1 MIDKVTL
8 PVLKSLTKNTQPITF
23 ITGLKYNTSLVK
35 VFNNLTFLY
44 DPNWEY
50 QQGEPTY
57 PIAFFYVKSMTEQ
70 MSSDVSQKPMLFYN
84 TAGDSNDSTKGGLM
98 NIVADNVVLKPKVYK
113 LDIIVPANGSTLKNS
128 SFSFDA
134 INNVNSF
141 LLSNVKFKEGT
152 GLVTASRTSNTSL
165 NPSLDISSK
174 IANISLDILETL
186 FKGLYG
192 TSISASSICNMLL
205 QQQDYNK
212 ASIEY
217 MWSNRRILKLKLWN
231 GWKFKYLIIKD
242 FDVTKVGENGDFYEG
257 TLTCQEVPILT
268 FRKQSESASLTDL
281 SKFSVALGKFQKTAT
296 DTFIEKM
303 TATYGE

>member
-1 MIDKVTL
+1 MIDNVTL
-8 PVLKSLTKNTQPITF
+8 STLTSLNRKVQPITV
-23 ITGLKYNTSLVK
+23 ITGLRYNTSLVK
-35 VFNNLTFLY
+35 IFNNLTFLY

-113 LDIIVPANGSTLKNS
+113 LDIIIPANGTTLKNS

-134 INNVNSF
+134 IANVNGF
-141 LLSNVKFKEGT
+141 LFSNGEFMGGS
-152 GLVTASRTSNTSL
+152 GLNLASR
-165 NPSLDISSK
+165 IV
-174 IANISLDILETL
+174 NISLGVLETL

-192 TSISASSICNMLL
+192 TSVSASSICNMLL

-242 FDVTKVGENGDFYEG
+242 FDVTKIGENGDFYEG

-268 FRKQSESASLTDL
+268 FRSQAESASLTAL
-281 SKFSVALGKFQKTAT
+281 SKLSKALGKFQKTAT
-296 DTFIEKM
+296 DTFIKAM

>member
-1 MIDKVTL
+1 MIDNVTL
-8 PVLKSLTKNTQPITF
+8 STLTSLNRKVLPITV
-23 ITGLKYNTSLVK
+23 ITGLRYNTSLIK

-84 TAGDSNDSTKGGLM
+84 TAEDSNDSTKGGLM

-113 LDIIVPANGSTLKNS
+113 LDIIIPANGSTLKNS

-134 INNVNSF
+134 ITNVNGF
-141 LLSNVKFKEGT
+141 LFSNGEFKASS
-152 GLVTASRTSNTSL
+152 GLDIASR
-165 NPSLDISSK
+165 IV
-174 IANISLDILETL
+174 NISLGVLETL

-192 TSISASSICNMLL
+192 TSVSASSICNMLL

-242 FDVTKVGENGDFYEG
+242 FDVTKIGENGDFYEG

-268 FRKQSESASLTDL
+268 FRSQAESASLTAL
-281 SKFSVALGKFQKTAT
+281 SKLSKALGKFQKTAT
-296 DTFIEKM
+296 DTFIKVM

>member
-1 MIDKVTL
+1 MIDNVTL
-8 PVLKSLTKNTQPITF
+8 SALTSLNRNVQPVTV

-98 NIVADNVVLKPKVYK
+98 NIVADNIVLKPKAYK
-113 LDIIVPANGSTLKNS
+113 LDIIIPANGSTLKNS

-134 INNVNSF
+134 ITNVNGF
-141 LLSNVKFKEGT
+141 LFSNGEFKGGT
-152 GLVTASRTSNTSL
+152 GLDFA
-165 NPSLDISSK
+165 SK
-174 IANISLDILETL
+174 IVNRALGVLETL

-212 ASIEY
+212 ASIED

-268 FRKQSESASLTDL
+268 FRKQADSASLTVL
-281 SKFSVALGKFQKTAT
+281 SKISGFLGKFQKTTT
-296 DTFIEKM
+296 DTFIKVM
-303 TATYGE
+303 TSTYGE

>member
-1 MIDKVTL
+1 MIDNVTL
-8 PVLKSLTKNTQPITF
+8 SALTSSNRKVQPVTV
-23 ITGLKYNTSLVK
+23 ITGLRYKTSLVK

-70 MSSDVSQKPMLFYN
+70 MSSDVSQRPMLFYN

-98 NIVADNVVLKPKVYK
+98 NIVADNIVLKPKVYK

-134 INNVNSF
+134 ITNVNGF
-141 LLSNVKFKEGT
+141 LFSNGEFKGSA
-152 GLVTASRTSNTSL
+152 G
-165 NPSLDISSK
+165 LDISSR
-174 IANISLDILETL
+174 IVNISLGILETL

-192 TSISASSICNMLL
+192 TSVSASSICNMLL

-268 FRKQSESASLTDL
+268 FRKQSESASLTAL
-281 SKFSVALGKFQKTAT
+281 SKLSGALGKFQKTAT
-296 DTFIEKM
+296 DTFIKMM

>member
-1 MIDKVTL
+1 MIDNVTL
-8 PVLKSLTKNTQPITF
+8 STLTSLNRKVLPITV
-23 ITGLKYNTSLVK
+23 ITGLRYNTSLIK

-113 LDIIVPANGSTLKNS
+113 LDIIIPANGSTLKNS

-134 INNVNSF
+134 ITNVNGF
-141 LLSNVKFKEGT
+141 LFSNGEFKSSS
-152 GLVTASRTSNTSL
+152 GLDIASR
-165 NPSLDISSK
+165 IV
-174 IANISLDILETL
+174 NISLGVLETL

-192 TSISASSICNMLL
+192 TSVSASSICNMLL

-242 FDVTKVGENGDFYEG
+242 FDVTKIGENGDFYEG

-268 FRKQSESASLTDL
+268 FRSQAESASLTAL
-281 SKFSVALGKFQKTAT
+281 SKLSKALGKFQKTAT
-296 DTFIEKM
+296 DTFIKVM

>member
-1 MIDKVTL
+1 MIDNVTL
-8 PVLKSLTKNTQPITF
+8 STLTSLNRNVQPITVV
-23 ITGLKYNTSLVK
+23 TGLRYNTSLVK
-35 VFNNLTFLY
+35 IFNNLTFLY

-113 LDIIVPANGSTLKNS
+113 LDIIIPANGSTLKNS

-134 INNVNSF
+134 ITNVNGF
-141 LLSNVKFKEGT
+141 LFSNGEFMGGT
-152 GLVTASRTSNTSL
+152 GLNLASRIVNNAL
-165 NPSLDISSK
+165 GV
-174 IANISLDILETL
+174 LETL

-192 TSISASSICNMLL
+192 TSVSASSICNMLL

-242 FDVTKVGENGDFYEG
+242 FDVTKTGENGDFYEG
-257 TLTCQEVPILT
+257 SLTCQEVPILT
-268 FRKQSESASLTDL
+268 FRSQAESASLTAL
-281 SKFSVALGKFQKTAT
+281 SKLSKALGKFQKTAT
-296 DTFIEKM
+296 DIFIKTM

>member
-1 MIDKVTL
+1 MIDNVTL
-8 PVLKSLTKNTQPITF
+8 STLTSLNRNVQPITVV
-23 ITGLKYNTSLVK
+23 TGLRYNTSLVK
-35 VFNNLTFLY
+35 IFNNLTFLY

-113 LDIIVPANGSTLKNS
+113 LDIIIPANGSTLKNS

-134 INNVNSF
+134 ITNVNGF
-141 LLSNVKFKEGT
+141 LFSNGEFMGGT
-152 GLVTASRTSNTSL
+152 GLNLASR
-165 NPSLDISSK
+165 IV
-174 IANISLDILETL
+174 NISLGVMETL

-192 TSISASSICNMLL
+192 TSVSASSICNMLL

-242 FDVTKVGENGDFYEG
+242 FDVTKTGENGDFYEG

-268 FRKQSESASLTDL
+268 FREQSESASLTAL
-281 SKFSVALGKFQKTAT
+281 SKFSKALGEFQKTAT

>member
-1 MIDKVTL
+1 MIDNVTL
-8 PVLKSLTKNTQPITF
+8 STLTSLNRKVQPITV
-23 ITGLKYNTSLVK
+23 ITGLRYNTSLVK

-113 LDIIVPANGSTLKNS
+113 LDIIIPADGSTLKNS

-134 INNVNSF
+134 ITNVNGF
-141 LLSNVKFKEGT
+141 LFSNGEFRASS
-152 GLVTASRTSNTSL
+152 GLDLASRFV
-165 NPSLDISSK
+165 
-174 IANISLDILETL
+174 NISLGVLETL

-192 TSISASSICNMLL
+192 TSVSASSICNMLL

-242 FDVTKVGENGDFYEG
+242 FDVTKIGENGDFYEG

-268 FRKQSESASLTDL
+268 FRSQAKSASLTAL
-281 SKFSVALGKFQKTAT
+281 SKLSKALGKFQKTAT
-296 DTFIEKM
+296 DTFIKAM
-303 TATYGE
+303 TVTYGE

>member
-1 MIDKVTL
+1 MIDNVTL
-8 PVLKSLTKNTQPITF
+8 SALSSLNRNVQPVTV

-50 QQGEPTY
+50 QQGESTY

-84 TAGDSNDSTKGGLM
+84 TAGDSTDSTKGGLM
-98 NIVADNVVLKPKVYK
+98 NIVADNIVLKPKTYK

-134 INNVNSF
+134 ITNVNGF
-141 LLSNVKFKEGT
+141 LFSNGEFKGST
-152 GLVTASRTSNTSL
+152 GLDIASR
-165 NPSLDISSK
+165 IV
-174 IANISLDILETL
+174 NISLGILETL

-192 TSISASSICNMLL
+192 TSVSASSICNMLL

-268 FRKQSESASLTDL
+268 FRKQSESASLTAL
-281 SKFSVALGKFQKTAT
+281 SKLSGALGKFQKTAT
-296 DTFIEKM
+296 DTFIKMM

>member
-1 MIDKVTL
+1 MIDNVTL
-8 PVLKSLTKNTQPITF
+8 STLTSLNRNVQPITV
-23 ITGLKYNTSLVK
+23 ITGLRYNTSLVK
-35 VFNNLTFLY
+35 IFNNLTFLY

-113 LDIIVPANGSTLKNS
+113 LDIIIPADGSTLKNS

-134 INNVNSF
+134 ITNVNGF
-141 LLSNVKFKEGT
+141 LFSNGEFKAST
-152 GLVTASRTSNTSL
+152 GLDIASR
-165 NPSLDISSK
+165 IV
-174 IANISLDILETL
+174 NISLGVLETL

-192 TSISASSICNMLL
+192 TSVSASSICNMLL

-242 FDVTKVGENGDFYEG
+242 FDVTKIGENGDFYEG

-268 FRKQSESASLTDL
+268 FRRQAESASLTAL
-281 SKFSVALGKFQKTAT
+281 SKLSKALGKFQKTAT
-296 DTFIEKM
+296 DIFIKTM

>member
-1 MIDKVTL
+1 MIDNVTL
-8 PVLKSLTKNTQPITF
+8 STLTSLNRNVQPITVV
-23 ITGLKYNTSLVK
+23 TGLRYNTSLVK
-35 VFNNLTFLY
+35 IFNNLTFLY

-113 LDIIVPANGSTLKNS
+113 LDIIIPANGSTLKNS

-134 INNVNSF
+134 ITNVNGF
-141 LLSNVKFKEGT
+141 LFSNGEFMGGT
-152 GLVTASRTSNTSL
+152 GLNLASR
-165 NPSLDISSK
+165 IG
-174 IANISLDILETL
+174 NISLGVLETL

-192 TSISASSICNMLL
+192 TSVSASSICNMLL

-242 FDVTKVGENGDFYEG
+242 FDVTKTGENGDFYEG
-257 TLTCQEVPILT
+257 SLTCQEVPILT
-268 FRKQSESASLTDL
+268 FRSQAESASLTAL
-281 SKFSVALGKFQKTAT
+281 SKLSKALGKFQKTAT
-296 DTFIEKM
+296 DIFIKTM

>member
-1 MIDKVTL
+1 MIDNVTL
-8 PVLKSLTKNTQPITF
+8 STLTSLNRNVQPITVV
-23 ITGLKYNTSLVK
+23 TGLRYNTSLVK

-113 LDIIVPANGSTLKNS
+113 LDIIIPANGSTLKNS

-134 INNVNSF
+134 ITNVNGF
-141 LLSNVKFKEGT
+141 LFSNGEFKSSS
-152 GLVTASRTSNTSL
+152 GLDIASR
-165 NPSLDISSK
+165 IV
-174 IANISLDILETL
+174 NISLGILETL

-192 TSISASSICNMLL
+192 TSVSASSICNMLL

-242 FDVTKVGENGDFYEG
+242 FDVTKTGENGDFYEG
-257 TLTCQEVPILT
+257 SLTCQEVPILT
-268 FRKQSESASLTDL
+268 FRSQAESASLTAL
-281 SKFSVALGKFQKTAT
+281 SKLSKALGKFQKTAT
-296 DTFIEKM
+296 DIFIKTM

>member
-1 MIDKVTL
+1 MIDNVTL
-8 PVLKSLTKNTQPITF
+8 STLTSLNRNVQPITVV
-23 ITGLKYNTSLVK
+23 TGLRYNTSLVK
-35 VFNNLTFLY
+35 IFNNLTFLY

-113 LDIIVPANGSTLKNS
+113 LDIIIPANGSTLKNS

-134 INNVNSF
+134 ITNVNGF
-141 LLSNVKFKEGT
+141 LFSNGEFKGST
-152 GLVTASRTSNTSL
+152 GLDIASR
-165 NPSLDISSK
+165 IV
-174 IANISLDILETL
+174 NISLDILETL

-192 TSISASSICNMLL
+192 ASVSASSICNMLL

-217 MWSNRRILKLKLWN
+217 MWSSRRILKLKLWN
-231 GWKFKYLIIKD
+231 GWKFKYLVIKD

-268 FRKQSESASLTDL
+268 FRKQSESASLTAL
-281 SKFSVALGKFQKTAT
+281 SKFSKALGKFQKKVT

>member
-1 MIDKVTL
+1 MIGNVTL
-8 PVLKSLTKNTQPITF
+8 STLTSLNRKVLPITV
-23 ITGLKYNTSLVK
+23 ITGLRYNTSLVK

-98 NIVADNVVLKPKVYK
+98 NIVADNIVLKPKVYK
-113 LDIIVPANGSTLKNS
+113 LDIIIPANGSTLKNS

-134 INNVNSF
+134 ITNVNGF
-141 LLSNVKFKEGT
+141 LFSNGEFKGST
-152 GLVTASRTSNTSL
+152 GLAIASR
-165 NPSLDISSK
+165 IM
-174 IANISLDILETL
+174 NISLDILETL

-192 TSISASSICNMLL
+192 TSVSASSICNMLL

-217 MWSNRRILKLKLWN
+217 MWSSRRILKLKLWN
-231 GWKFKYLIIKD
+231 GWKFKYLVIKD
-242 FDVTKVGENGDFYEG
+242 FDVIKVGENGDFYEG

-268 FRKQSESASLTDL
+268 FRKQSESASLTAL
-281 SKFSVALGKFQKTAT
+281 SKFSKALGKFQKKVT

>member
-1 MIDKVTL
+1 MIDNVTL
-8 PVLKSLTKNTQPITF
+8 SALTSLNRNVQPVTV

-98 NIVADNVVLKPKVYK
+98 NIVADNIVLKPKVYK

-134 INNVNSF
+134 ITSVNGF
-141 LLSNVKFKEGT
+141 LFSNGEFKGST
-152 GLVTASRTSNTSL
+152 GLDIASR
-165 NPSLDISSK
+165 I
-174 IANISLDILETL
+174 INISLNILETL

-192 TSISASSICNMLL
+192 TSVSASSICNMLL

-212 ASIEY
+212 ASIEH
-217 MWSNRRILKLKLWN
+217 MWSSRRILKLKLWN

-268 FRKQSESASLTDL
+268 FREQAGSASLTAL
-281 SKFSVALGKFQKTAT
+281 SRLSGALGKFQKTVT
-296 DTFIEKM
+296 DTFIKKM

>member
-1 MIDKVTL
+1 MIDNVTL
-8 PVLKSLTKNTQPITF
+8 STLTSLNRNVQPVTVV
-23 ITGLKYNTSLVK
+23 TGLRYNTSLVK

-98 NIVADNVVLKPKVYK
+98 NVVADNVVLKPKVYK
-113 LDIIVPANGSTLKNS
+113 LDIIIPANGSTLKNS

-134 INNVNSF
+134 ITNVNGF
-141 LLSNVKFKEGT
+141 LFSNGEFMGGT
-152 GLVTASRTSNTSL
+152 GLNLASR
-165 NPSLDISSK
+165 IV
-174 IANISLDILETL
+174 NISLGVLETL

-192 TSISASSICNMLL
+192 TSVSASSICNMLL

-257 TLTCQEVPILT
+257 TLTCQEIPILT
-268 FRKQSESASLTDL
+268 FRKQPESASLTAL
-281 SKFSVALGKFQKTAT
+281 SKFSKALGEFQKKVT
-296 DTFIEKM
+296 DTFIAKM

>member
-1 MIDKVTL
+1 MIDNVTL
-8 PVLKSLTKNTQPITF
+8 STLTSLNRNVQPITV
-23 ITGLKYNTSLVK
+23 ITGLRYNTSLVK
-35 VFNNLTFLY
+35 IFNNLTFLY

-98 NIVADNVVLKPKVYK
+98 NIVADNIVLKPKVYK
-113 LDIIVPANGSTLKNS
+113 LDIIIPANGTTLKNS

-134 INNVNSF
+134 ITNVNGF
-141 LLSNVKFKEGT
+141 LFSNGEFKASS
-152 GLVTASRTSNTSL
+152 GLDLASRIVNNAL
-165 NPSLDISSK
+165 GV
-174 IANISLDILETL
+174 LETL

-192 TSISASSICNMLL
+192 TSVSASSICNMLL

-242 FDVTKVGENGDFYEG
+242 FDVTKIGENGDFYEG

-268 FRKQSESASLTDL
+268 FRSQAESASLTAL
-281 SKFSVALGKFQKTAT
+281 SKLSKALGKFQKTAT
-296 DTFIEKM
+296 DTFIKAM

>member
-1 MIDKVTL
+1 MIDNVTL
-8 PVLKSLTKNTQPITF
+8 SALTSLNRNVQPITVV
-23 ITGLKYNTSLVK
+23 TGLRYNTSLVK
-35 VFNNLTFLY
+35 IFNNLTFLY

-113 LDIIVPANGSTLKNS
+113 LDIIIPANGSTLKNS

-134 INNVNSF
+134 ITNVNGF
-141 LLSNVKFKEGT
+141 LFSNGEFMGGT
-152 GLVTASRTSNTSL
+152 GLNLASR
-165 NPSLDISSK
+165 IV
-174 IANISLDILETL
+174 NISLGVLETL

-192 TSISASSICNMLL
+192 TSVSASSICNMLL

-242 FDVTKVGENGDFYEG
+242 FDVTKTGENGDFYEG
-257 TLTCQEVPILT
+257 SLTCQEVPILT
-268 FRKQSESASLTDL
+268 FRSQAESASLTAL
-281 SKFSVALGKFQKTAT
+281 SKLSKALGKFQKTAT
-296 DTFIEKM
+296 DIFIKTM

>member
-1 MIDKVTL
+1 MIDNVTL
-8 PVLKSLTKNTQPITF
+8 STLTSLNRKVQPITV
-23 ITGLKYNTSLVK
+23 ITGLRYNTSLVK
-35 VFNNLTFLY
+35 IFNNLTFLY

-98 NIVADNVVLKPKVYK
+98 NIVADNIVLKPKVYK
-113 LDIIVPANGSTLKNS
+113 LDIIIPANGSTLKNS

-134 INNVNSF
+134 ITNVNGF
-141 LLSNVKFKEGT
+141 LFSNGEFMGGS
-152 GLVTASRTSNTSL
+152 GLNLASR
-165 NPSLDISSK
+165 IV
-174 IANISLDILETL
+174 NISLGVLETL

-192 TSISASSICNMLL
+192 TSVSASSICNMLL

-242 FDVTKVGENGDFYEG
+242 FDVTKIGENGDFYEG

-268 FRKQSESASLTDL
+268 FRSQAESASLTAL
-281 SKFSVALGKFQKTAT
+281 SKLSKALGKFQKTAT
-296 DTFIEKM
+296 DIFIKTM

>member
-1 MIDKVTL
+1 MIDNVTL
-8 PVLKSLTKNTQPITF
+8 STLTSLNRKVLPITV
-23 ITGLKYNTSLVK
+23 ITGLRYNTSLVK

-134 INNVNSF
+134 ITNVNGF
-141 LLSNVKFKEGT
+141 LFSNGEFKGST
-152 GLVTASRTSNTSL
+152 GLDIASR
-165 NPSLDISSK
+165 IV
-174 IANISLDILETL
+174 NISLGILETL

-192 TSISASSICNMLL
+192 TSVSASSICNMLL

-242 FDVTKVGENGDFYEG
+242 FDVTKIG
-257 TLTCQEVPILT
+257 
-268 FRKQSESASLTDL
+268 
-281 SKFSVALGKFQKTAT
+281 
-296 DTFIEKM
+296 
-303 TATYGE
+303 

>member
-1 MIDKVTL
+1 MIDNVTL
-8 PVLKSLTKNTQPITF
+8 SALTSLNRNVQPVTV

-98 NIVADNVVLKPKVYK
+98 NIVADNVVLKPKAYK

-134 INNVNSF
+134 IANVNGF
-141 LLSNVKFKEGT
+141 LFSNGEFKGST
-152 GLVTASRTSNTSL
+152 GLDTASRFV
-165 NPSLDISSK
+165 
-174 IANISLDILETL
+174 NIFLGVLETL

-192 TSISASSICNMLL
+192 TSVSASSICNMLL

-217 MWSNRRILKLKLWN
+217 MWLSRRILKLKLWN

-242 FDVTKVGENGDFYEG
+242 FDVTKVGEDGDFYEG

-268 FRKQSESASLTDL
+268 FRKQSESASLTAL
-281 SKFSVALGKFQKTAT
+281 SKFSGALGKFQKTAT

>member
-1 MIDKVTL
+1 MIDNVTL
-8 PVLKSLTKNTQPITF
+8 STLTSLNRNVQPITVV
-23 ITGLKYNTSLVK
+23 TGLRYNTSLVK
-35 VFNNLTFLY
+35 IFNNLTFLY

-70 MSSDVSQKPMLFYN
+70 MGSDVSQKPMLFYN

-113 LDIIVPANGSTLKNS
+113 LDIIIPANGSTLKNS

-134 INNVNSF
+134 ITNVNGF
-141 LLSNVKFKEGT
+141 LFSNGEFMGGT
-152 GLVTASRTSNTSL
+152 GLNLASR
-165 NPSLDISSK
+165 IV
-174 IANISLDILETL
+174 NISLGVLETL

-192 TSISASSICNMLL
+192 TSVSASSICNMLL

-242 FDVTKVGENGDFYEG
+242 FDVTKTGENGDFYEG
-257 TLTCQEVPILT
+257 SLTCQEVPILT
-268 FRKQSESASLTDL
+268 FRSQAESASLTAL
-281 SKFSVALGKFQKTAT
+281 SKLSKALGKFQKTAT
-296 DTFIEKM
+296 DIFIKTM

>member
-1 MIDKVTL
+1 MIDNVTL
-8 PVLKSLTKNTQPITF
+8 STLTSLNRKVLPITV
-23 ITGLKYNTSLVK
+23 ITGLRYNTSLVK

-113 LDIIVPANGSTLKNS
+113 LDIIIPANGSTLKNS

-134 INNVNSF
+134 ITNVNGF
-141 LLSNVKFKEGT
+141 LFSNGEFKSSS
-152 GLVTASRTSNTSL
+152 GLDLASRIVNSSL
-165 NPSLDISSK
+165 GV
-174 IANISLDILETL
+174 LETL

-192 TSISASSICNMLL
+192 TSVSASSICNMLL

-242 FDVTKVGENGDFYEG
+242 FDVTKIGENGDFYEG

-268 FRKQSESASLTDL
+268 FRSQAESASLTAL
-281 SKFSVALGKFQKTAT
+281 SKLSKALGKFQKKAT
-296 DTFIEKM
+296 DTFIKAM

>member
-1 MIDKVTL
+1 MIDNVTL
-8 PVLKSLTKNTQPITF
+8 STLTSLNRKVLPITV
-23 ITGLKYNTSLVK
+23 ITGLRYNTSLIK

-113 LDIIVPANGSTLKNS
+113 LDIIIPANGSTLKNS

-134 INNVNSF
+134 ITNVNGF
-141 LLSNVKFKEGT
+141 LFSNGEFKAST
-152 GLVTASRTSNTSL
+152 GLDIASR
-165 NPSLDISSK
+165 IV
-174 IANISLDILETL
+174 NISLGVLETL

-192 TSISASSICNMLL
+192 TSVSASSICNMLL

-242 FDVTKVGENGDFYEG
+242 FDVTKIGENGDFYEG

-268 FRKQSESASLTDL
+268 FRSQAESASLTAL
-281 SKFSVALGKFQKTAT
+281 SKLSKALGKFQKTAT
-296 DTFIEKM
+296 DTFIKAM

>member
-1 MIDKVTL
+1 MIDNVTL
-8 PVLKSLTKNTQPITF
+8 STLTSLNRKVLPITV
-23 ITGLKYNTSLVK
+23 ITGLRYNTSLVK

-113 LDIIVPANGSTLKNS
+113 LDIIIPANGSTLKNS

-134 INNVNSF
+134 ITNVNGF
-141 LLSNVKFKEGT
+141 LFSNGEFKAST
-152 GLVTASRTSNTSL
+152 GLDIASR
-165 NPSLDISSK
+165 IV
-174 IANISLDILETL
+174 NISLGVLETL

-192 TSISASSICNMLL
+192 TSVSASSICNMLL

-242 FDVTKVGENGDFYEG
+242 FDVTKIGENGDFYEG

-268 FRKQSESASLTDL
+268 FRRQAESASLTAL
-281 SKFSVALGKFQKTAT
+281 SKISKALGKLQKTAT
-296 DTFIEKM
+296 DTFIKAM

>member
-1 MIDKVTL
+1 MTDNVTL
-8 PVLKSLTKNTQPITF
+8 SALTSLNRKVQPVTV
-23 ITGLKYNTSLVK
+23 ITGLRYKTSLVK

-70 MSSDVSQKPMLFYN
+70 MSSDVSQRPMLFYN

-134 INNVNSF
+134 ITNVNRF
-141 LLSNVKFKEGT
+141 LFSNGEFKGST
-152 GLVTASRTSNTSL
+152 G
-165 NPSLDISSK
+165 LDISSR
-174 IANISLDILETL
+174 IVNISLGILETL

-192 TSISASSICNMLL
+192 TSVSASSICNMLL

-268 FRKQSESASLTDL
+268 FRKQSESASLTAL
-281 SKFSVALGKFQKTAT
+281 SKLSGALGKFQKTAT
-296 DTFIEKM
+296 DTFIKMM

>member
-1 MIDKVTL
+1 MIDNVTL
-8 PVLKSLTKNTQPITF
+8 SALTSLNRKVQPVTV
-23 ITGLKYNTSLVK
+23 ITGLRYNTSLVK

-50 QQGEPTY
+50 QQGDPTY

-134 INNVNSF
+134 ITNVNGF
-141 LLSNVKFKEGT
+141 LFSNGEFKGST
-152 GLVTASRTSNTSL
+152 GLDIASR
-165 NPSLDISSK
+165 IV
-174 IANISLDILETL
+174 NISLGILETL

-192 TSISASSICNMLL
+192 TSVSASSICNMLL

-242 FDVTKVGENGDFYEG
+242 FDVTKIGENGDFYEG

-268 FRKQSESASLTDL
+268 FRSQAESASLTAL
-281 SKFSVALGKFQKTAT
+281 SKLSKALGKFQKTAT
-296 DTFIEKM
+296 DTFIKAM

>member
-1 MIDKVTL
+1 MIDNVTL
-8 PVLKSLTKNTQPITF
+8 SALTSLNRKVQPITV
-23 ITGLKYNTSLVK
+23 ITGLRYNTSLVK

-98 NIVADNVVLKPKVYK
+98 NIVADNIVLKPKVYK
-113 LDIIVPANGSTLKNS
+113 LDIIIPANGSTLKNS

-134 INNVNSF
+134 ITNVNGF
-141 LLSNVKFKEGT
+141 LFSNGEFKGSA
-152 GLVTASRTSNTSL
+152 GLDIASR
-165 NPSLDISSK
+165 IV
-174 IANISLDILETL
+174 NISLGILETL

-192 TSISASSICNMLL
+192 TSVSASSICNMLL

-217 MWSNRRILKLKLWN
+217 MWSSRRILKLKLWN
-231 GWKFKYLIIKD
+231 GWKFKYIGIKD

-268 FRKQSESASLTDL
+268 FRSQAESASLTAL
-281 SKFSVALGKFQKTAT
+281 SKFSKALGKFQKTAT

>member
-1 MIDKVTL
+1 MIDNVTL
-8 PVLKSLTKNTQPITF
+8 STLTSLNRNVQPITVV
-23 ITGLKYNTSLVK
+23 TGLRYNTSLVK
-35 VFNNLTFLY
+35 IFNNLTFLY

-113 LDIIVPANGSTLKNS
+113 LDIIIPANDTTLKNS

-134 INNVNSF
+134 ITNVNGF
-141 LLSNVKFKEGT
+141 LFSNGEFIGGT
-152 GLVTASRTSNTSL
+152 GLNLASR
-165 NPSLDISSK
+165 IV
-174 IANISLDILETL
+174 NISLGVLETL

-192 TSISASSICNMLL
+192 TSVSASSICNMLL

-242 FDVTKVGENGDFYEG
+242 FDVTKTGENGDFYEG
-257 TLTCQEVPILT
+257 SLTCQEVPILT
-268 FRKQSESASLTDL
+268 FRSQAESASLTAL
-281 SKFSVALGKFQKTAT
+281 SKLSRALGKFQKTAT
-296 DTFIEKM
+296 DIFIKTM

>member
-1 MIDKVTL
+1 MIDNVTL
-8 PVLKSLTKNTQPITF
+8 SALTSSNRKVQPVTV
-23 ITGLKYNTSLVK
+23 ITGLRYKTSLVK

-70 MSSDVSQKPMLFYN
+70 MSSDVSQRPMLFYN

-98 NIVADNVVLKPKVYK
+98 NIVADNIVLKPKVYK

-134 INNVNSF
+134 ITSVNGF
-141 LLSNVKFKEGT
+141 LFSNGEFKGST
-152 GLVTASRTSNTSL
+152 G
-165 NPSLDISSK
+165 LDISSR
-174 IANISLDILETL
+174 IVNISLGILETL

-192 TSISASSICNMLL
+192 TSVSASSICNMLL

-268 FRKQSESASLTDL
+268 FRKQSESASLTAL
-281 SKFSVALGKFQKTAT
+281 SKLSGALGKFQKTAT
-296 DTFIEKM
+296 DTFIKMM

>member
-1 MIDKVTL
+1 MIDNVTL
-8 PVLKSLTKNTQPITF
+8 STLTSLNRKVQPVTV
-23 ITGLKYNTSLVK
+23 ITGLRYNTSLVK

-50 QQGEPTY
+50 QQGDPTY

-134 INNVNSF
+134 ITNVNGF
-141 LLSNVKFKEGT
+141 LFSNGEFKGST
-152 GLVTASRTSNTSL
+152 GLDIASR
-165 NPSLDISSK
+165 IV
-174 IANISLDILETL
+174 NISLGILETL

-192 TSISASSICNMLL
+192 TSVSASSICNMLL

-242 FDVTKVGENGDFYEG
+242 FDVTKIGENGDFYEG

-268 FRKQSESASLTDL
+268 FRSQAESASLTAL
-281 SKFSVALGKFQKTAT
+281 SKLSKALGKFQKTAT
-296 DTFIEKM
+296 DTFIKAM

>member
-1 MIDKVTL
+1 MIDNVTL
-8 PVLKSLTKNTQPITF
+8 STLTSLNRKVQPITV
-23 ITGLKYNTSLVK
+23 ITGLRYNTSLVK

-113 LDIIVPANGSTLKNS
+113 LDIIIPANGSTLKNS

-134 INNVNSF
+134 ITNVNGF
-141 LLSNVKFKEGT
+141 LFSNGEFKSSS
-152 GLVTASRTSNTSL
+152 GLDIASRIVNTSL
-165 NPSLDISSK
+165 G
-174 IANISLDILETL
+174 ILETL

-192 TSISASSICNMLL
+192 TSVSASSICNMLL

-242 FDVTKVGENGDFYEG
+242 FDVTKIGENGDFYEG

-268 FRKQSESASLTDL
+268 FRRQAESASLTAL
-281 SKFSVALGKFQKTAT
+281 SKLSKALGKFQKTAT
-296 DTFIEKM
+296 DTFIKAM

>member
-1 MIDKVTL
+1 MIDNVTL
-8 PVLKSLTKNTQPITF
+8 STLTSLNRSVQPITVV
-23 ITGLKYNTSLVK
+23 TGLRYNTSLVK
-35 VFNNLTFLY
+35 IFNNLTFLY

-98 NIVADNVVLKPKVYK
+98 NIVADNIVLKPKVYK
-113 LDIIVPANGSTLKNS
+113 LDIIIPANGSTLKNS

-134 INNVNSF
+134 ITNVNGF
-141 LLSNVKFKEGT
+141 LFSNGEFMGGS
-152 GLVTASRTSNTSL
+152 GLNLASR
-165 NPSLDISSK
+165 IV
-174 IANISLDILETL
+174 NISLGVLETL

-192 TSISASSICNMLL
+192 TSVSASSICNMLL

-242 FDVTKVGENGDFYEG
+242 FDVTKTGENGDFYEG
-257 TLTCQEVPILT
+257 SLTCQEVPILT
-268 FRKQSESASLTDL
+268 FRSQAESASLTAL
-281 SKFSVALGKFQKTAT
+281 SKLSKALGKFQKTAT
-296 DTFIEKM
+296 DIFIKTM

>member
-1 MIDKVTL
+1 MIDNVTL
-8 PVLKSLTKNTQPITF
+8 STLTSLNRNVQPITVV
-23 ITGLKYNTSLVK
+23 TGLRYNTSLVK
-35 VFNNLTFLY
+35 IFNNLTFLY

-98 NIVADNVVLKPKVYK
+98 NIVADNVVLKPKVYR
-113 LDIIVPANGSTLKNS
+113 LDIIIPANGSTLKNS

-134 INNVNSF
+134 ITNVNGF
-141 LLSNVKFKEGT
+141 LFSNGEFMGGT
-152 GLVTASRTSNTSL
+152 GLNLASR
-165 NPSLDISSK
+165 IV
-174 IANISLDILETL
+174 NISLGVLETL

-192 TSISASSICNMLL
+192 TSVSASSICNMLL

-242 FDVTKVGENGDFYEG
+242 FDVTKTGENGDFYEG
-257 TLTCQEVPILT
+257 SLTCQEVPILT
-268 FRKQSESASLTDL
+268 FRSQAESASLTAL
-281 SKFSVALGKFQKTAT
+281 SKLSKALGKFQKTAT
-296 DTFIEKM
+296 DIFIKTM

>member
-1 MIDKVTL
+1 MIDNVTL
-8 PVLKSLTKNTQPITF
+8 SALTSLNRKVQPITV
-23 ITGLKYNTSLVK
+23 ITGLRYNTSLVK

-98 NIVADNVVLKPKVYK
+98 NIVADNIVLKPKVYK
-113 LDIIVPANGSTLKNS
+113 LDIIIPANGSTLKNS

-134 INNVNSF
+134 ITNVNGF
-141 LLSNVKFKEGT
+141 LFSNGEFMGGT
-152 GLVTASRTSNTSL
+152 GLNLASR
-165 NPSLDISSK
+165 IV
-174 IANISLDILETL
+174 NISLGVLETL

-192 TSISASSICNMLL
+192 TSVSASSICNMLL

-217 MWSNRRILKLKLWN
+217 MWSSRRILKLKLWN
-231 GWKFKYLIIKD
+231 GWKFKYLVIKD

-268 FRKQSESASLTDL
+268 FRKQSESASLTAL
-281 SKFSVALGKFQKTAT
+281 SKFSKALGKFQKKVT

>member
-1 MIDKVTL
+1 MIDNVTL
-8 PVLKSLTKNTQPITF
+8 STLTSLNRKVLPITV
-23 ITGLKYNTSLVK
+23 ITGLRYNTSLVK

-113 LDIIVPANGSTLKNS
+113 LDIIIPANGSTLKNS

-134 INNVNSF
+134 ITNVNGF
-141 LLSNVKFKEGT
+141 LFSNGEFRSST
-152 GLVTASRTSNTSL
+152 GLDIASR
-165 NPSLDISSK
+165 IV
-174 IANISLDILETL
+174 NISLGVLETL

-192 TSISASSICNMLL
+192 TSVSASSICNMLL

-242 FDVTKVGENGDFYEG
+242 FDVTKIGENGDFYEG

-268 FRKQSESASLTDL
+268 FRSQAESASLTAL
-281 SKFSVALGKFQKTAT
+281 SKLSKALGKFQKTAT
-296 DTFIEKM
+296 DTFIKAM

>member
-1 MIDKVTL
+1 MIDNVTL
-8 PVLKSLTKNTQPITF
+8 STLTSLNRKVQPITV
-23 ITGLKYNTSLVK
+23 ITGLRYNTSLVK

-113 LDIIVPANGSTLKNS
+113 LDIIIPANGTTLKNS

-134 INNVNSF
+134 ITNVNGF
-141 LLSNVKFKEGT
+141 LFSNGEFKASS
-152 GLVTASRTSNTSL
+152 GLDIASRIVNTSL
-165 NPSLDISSK
+165 GV
-174 IANISLDILETL
+174 LETL

-192 TSISASSICNMLL
+192 TSVSASSICNMLL

-242 FDVTKVGENGDFYEG
+242 FDVTKIGENGDFYEG

-268 FRKQSESASLTDL
+268 FRRQAESASLTAL
-281 SKFSVALGKFQKTAT
+281 SKLSKALGKFQKTAT
-296 DTFIEKM
+296 DTFIKVM